1 MNRFW
6 LKIAGLVV
14 AVVIIIAGVYALWH
28 AKTPHTGQTP
38 KQKTSKLVTGPK
50 HQLTPEDFQWS

>member
-14 AVVIIIAGVYALWH
+14 VVVIIIAGVYLLWP
-28 AKTPHTGQTP
+28 KTPNSRQAP
-38 KQKTSKLVTGPK
+38 KERTSVLAAQPK
-50 HQLTPEDFQWS
+50 RQLKPEDFQWS